1 MKLAGKA
8 IDGFLK
14 SPPAEIAAVL
24 IYGPDAGLVKERAD
38 HLTQL
43 VAGSLEDPFRV
54 ALLDARTLAADPARL
69 ADEAMALAFGGGRRA
84 IRIADADDPLAP
96 LLEALLKEMAGD
108 SLVILEA
115 AELAPRSA
123 LRKLFE
129 PAKRGAA
136 LACYRDEGPALGAL
150 IRERMKQEGLAIA
163 PEAVDWL
170 AARLG
175 SDRGITARELEKL
188 ALYVGP
194 GSGKRV
200 ELADAAA
207 ATGDS
212 AYLALEDF
220 LYALGDSDLAALDR
234 ALTRNLAEGASP
246 IGLLRAA
253 ARHFIG
259 LQSVAA
265 RVAGGEP
272 MADAM
277 RSLRPPIFFK
287 YEERYRRQLRR
298 WSGAGLAR
306 ALDRLTQTEQRC
318 KLPGAARAEL
328 LCRQAFIDIAGLPDG
343 AR

>member
-1 MKLAGKA
+1 MKLAARA
-8 IDGFLK
+8 IDTFLK
-14 SPPAEIAAVL
+14 GPPAEIAAVL
-24 IYGPDAGLVKERAD
+24 IYGPDSGLAKERAD
-38 HLTQL
+38 HLTKL
-43 VAGSLEDPFRV
+43 VAGSLDDPFRV
-54 ALLDARTLAADPARL
+54 ALLDSRRLADDPARL

-84 IRIADADDPLAP
+84 IRIADAGDELAP
-96 LLEALLKEMAGD
+96 LLDSLLKEAEGD

-115 AELAPRSA
+115 GELPSRSA

-129 PAKRGAA
+129 GAKRGAA
-136 LACYRDEGPALGAL
+136 LPCYRDEGPALGAL
-150 IRERMKQEGLAIA
+150 IRDRMKEEGLAIA
-163 PEAVDWL
+163 PDAVEWL

-220 LYALGDSDLAALDR
+220 LYALAEGDLPALDR
-234 ALTRNLAEGASP
+234 ALGRNLAEGASP

-253 ARHFIG
+253 GRHFLG

-265 RVAGGEP
+265 RVANGESP
-272 MADAM
+272 DAAM

-287 YEERYRRQLRR
+287 YEDRYRRQLRR
-298 WSGAGLAR
+298 WSPALIAR
-306 ALDRLTQTEQRC
+306 AIDRLLQTEQRC

-328 LCRQAFIDIAGLPDG
+328 LCRQAFIDIARLPG
-343 AR
+343 SR